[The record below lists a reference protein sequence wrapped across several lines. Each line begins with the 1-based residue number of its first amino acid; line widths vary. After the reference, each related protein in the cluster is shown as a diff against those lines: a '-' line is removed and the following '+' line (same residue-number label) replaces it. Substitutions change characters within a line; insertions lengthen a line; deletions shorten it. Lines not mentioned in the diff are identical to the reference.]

1 MELAEVNASVL
12 ESMTTI
18 AEVTLKQEHGEYPLE
33 AVPCYCGASS
43 SRLVADID
51 RYGMPCQTHL
61 CNECGLLYV
70 SPRMTAAAYQS
81 FYQREYRKIYKT
93 DDDGDDLIALQNGEV
108 LWELCE
114 FYDVV
119 PSSVIDLGCGK
130 GGMLRA
136 FAQRGLRCHG
146 VDEDQTAIASGC
158 AVGLPLEHGT
168 VSAFAERQVT
178 RGLKADLV
186 ILHHVLE
193 HCLDLPA
200 MLADAKRLLNPN
212 GVLYIGLPG
221 IQATPIRQ
229 MFQTAHVYHFVSDTL
244 EYVMECE
251 GWRCLKID
259 EQIVSLWTPQPF
271 KRVKTDRPHWT
282 ARNVWDILGA
292 NPAKIQEPR
301 TYNKFPVKM
310 QRENVQAVLASGLP
324 DFSAIRD
331 RERGH
336 QAIIIGGGP
345 SVDGQIETIQALVA
359 QGHKVVAIE
368 RMASWCHAHGIIPD
382 YVVVMDASEDVP
394 SSLQHIHPETVCITA
409 TQCGQAVVD
418 ALKGH
423 AQTYCFS
430 APTSSLNLPTLF
442 EQAVHGKQTVLCVGA
457 SVTITSATVAM
468 ALGMHALHVFG
479 FDCHMTQSPYANG
492 ITGVGVKVPEYL
504 EIEVEGRPFTTTGPY
519 FSFVHQFL
527 HLIETG
533 CQLGYLKR
541 VQVYGDS
548 LVTAMGSEFMADI
561 NRRGAA

>member
-1 MELAEVNASVL
+1 MEMAELNASAL

-18 AEVTLKQEHGEYPLE
+18 AEVTLKQERGDYPVE

-43 SRLVADID
+43 PRLVADID
-51 RYGMPCQTHL
+51 RYGMPCQTNL
-61 CNECGLLYV
+61 CQECGLLYV
-70 SPRMTAAAYQS
+70 SPRMTAASYQS
-81 FYQREYRKIYKT
+81 FYEHEYRKIYKT
-93 DDDGDDLIALQNGEV
+93 DDDGDDLIALRNGEI

-136 FAQRGLRCHG
+136 FVQRGLRCHG
-146 VDEDQTAIASGC
+146 VDHDPGVISSGR
-158 AVGLPLEHGT
+158 AVGLPIDVGT
-168 VSAFAERQVT
+168 ARDLIQ

-193 HCLDLPA
+193 HCLDMSA
-200 MLADAKRLLNPN
+200 MLENAKHLLNPN
-212 GVLYIGLPG
+212 GTLFIGLPG
-221 IQATPIRQ
+221 IQGTSIRQ
-229 MFQTAHVYHFVSDTL
+229 LFQTAHVYHFVSDTL

-251 GWRCLKID
+251 GWKCLKID
-259 EQIVSLWTPQPF
+259 EQISSLWTPQVS
-271 KRVKTDRPHWT
+271 KRAKTDRPHWT
-282 ARNVWDILGA
+282 ARNVWDVLGA

-336 QAIIIGGGP
+336 EAIIIGGGP
-345 SVDGQIETIQALVA
+345 SIDGQVEEIQKLVA
-359 QGHKVVAIE
+359 QGHRVVAIE

-394 SSLQHIHPETVCITA
+394 SSLNHIHPETVCVTA

-423 AQTYCFS
+423 EQVYCFS

-442 EQAVHGKQTVLCVGA
+442 EKAISNRNTVLCVGA
-457 SVTITSATVAM
+457 SVTITSVTVAM
-468 ALGMHALHVFG
+468 ALGMDAIHVFG
-479 FDCHMTQSPYANG
+479 FDCHMTQAPYANG
-492 ITGVGVKVPEYL
+492 ITGVGVAVSEYL
-504 EIEVEGRPFTTTGPY
+504 EIEVEGRAFTTTGPY

-533 CQLGYLKR
+533 CQLGYLKH

-548 LVTAMGSEFMADI
+548 LVNAMGSEFIADI